1 MIDQPIN
8 SAAKMTPLQTAFCY
22 TIIVTAMRR
31 IKMIS

>member
-22 TIIVTAMRR
+22 TIIGDCYAED
-31 IKMIS
+31 